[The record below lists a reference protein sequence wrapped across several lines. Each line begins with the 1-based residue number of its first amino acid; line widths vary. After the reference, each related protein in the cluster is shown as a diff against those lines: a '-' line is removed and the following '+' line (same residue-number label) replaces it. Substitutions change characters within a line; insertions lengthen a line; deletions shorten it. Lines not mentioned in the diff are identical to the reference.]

1 MAKLGAVN
9 RNLVCSVILTAAV
22 AMAAPALAADEI
34 ALGISWKAQVE
45 MGGYY
50 QALATGIYEKHGL
63 KVTIFQGG
71 PQVNQRQFLI
81 NGRRDFILEPSIY
94 SALSYPRE
102 GIPMVAVAGIFQR
115 SPQGLMAHPDNAEI
129 KSLADIAGKPVMV
142 ANSMRETY
150 WYYLKSKYGFTD
162 GQIRPYTF
170 NLGPF
175 LADKKAIQQVY
186 ATSEPYV
193 VRTKAGFE
201 PKVFLLSDFGYEDY
215 AQMLVT
221 PQKLAREKPELVQR
235 FVNAS
240 IEGWYS
246 LLYGD
251 PTPGFALI
259 KRDNPE
265 QTQDLMEFARK
276 ALRDLKIIDDGDART
291 LGIGAMT
298 EARWQRVTQ
307 LATDSGFFPAGK
319 EHKSAYTLQFVNKKH
334 GMGAAQGT
342 AK

>member
-1 MAKLGAVN
+1 MAPSQRL
-9 RNLVCSVILTAAV
+9 RSRLTACASLALGV
-22 AMAAPALAADEI
+22 LLAAPAAALDQI
-34 ALGISWKAQVE
+34 NLGISWKAQTE

-50 QALATGIYEKHGL
+50 QALATGIYEKHGI

-81 NGRRDFILEPSIY
+81 NGQRDVILEPSIY
-94 SALSYPRE
+94 SALHYPRE

-115 SPQGLMAHPDNAEI
+115 SPQGLMAHPDNADI
-129 KSLADIAGKPVMV
+129 KSLSDIVGKPVMV

-150 WYYLKSKYGFTD
+150 WYFLKTKYGFND
-162 GQIRPYTF
+162 NQIRPYTF

-186 ATSEPYV
+186 ATSEPYS
-193 VRTKAGFE
+193 VRSVAGFT

-221 PQKLAREKPELVQR
+221 SQKLVREKPDLVQR

-251 PTPGFALI
+251 PAPGFALI
-259 KRDNPE
+259 KRDNPD
-265 QTQDLMEFARK
+265 QTQDLMEFARS
-276 ALRDLKIIDDGDART
+276 ALKDLKIIDDGDART
-291 LGIGAMT
+291 AGIGAMT
-298 EARWQRVTQ
+298 AGRWERVTK

-319 EHKSAYTLQFVNKKH
+319 DYKTAYNLGFVNKKH
-334 GMGAAQGT
+334 GMAAGGR
-342 AK
+342 

>member
-1 MAKLGAVN
+1 MNQKIWLVAVSAIA
-9 RNLVCSVILTAAV
+9 LST
-22 AMAAPALAADEI
+22 PALALDEV

-50 QALATGIYEKHGL
+50 QAVATGIYEKHGL

-81 NGRRDFILEPSIY
+81 NGKRDFILEPSIY
-94 SALSYPRE
+94 SALHYPRE

-129 KSLADIAGKPVMV
+129 KSLSDIAGKPVMV

-150 WYYLKSKYGFTD
+150 WYFLKTKYGFTD
-162 GQIRPYTF
+162 NQIRPYTF
-170 NLGPF
+170 NLAPF

-186 ATSEPYV
+186 ATSEPYS
-193 VRTKAGFE
+193 VRTNAGFE
-201 PKVFLLSDFGYEDY
+201 PKVFLLSDSGYEDY

-221 PQKLAREKPELVQR
+221 SQKLVREKPELVQR

-251 PTPGFALI
+251 PTPAFAGI
-259 KRDNPE
+259 KRDNPD

-276 ALRDLKIIDDGDART
+276 AVKDLKIIDDGDAKT
-291 LGIGAMT
+291 MGIGAMT
-298 EARWQRVTQ
+298 DARWERVTKA
-307 LATDSGFFPAGK
+307 ATDSGFFPAGK
-319 EHKSAYTLQFVNKKH
+319 DYKAAYTLQFVNKKH
-334 GMGAAQGT
+334 GMMAR
-342 AK
+342 

>member
-1 MAKLGAVN
+1 MAPLH
-9 RNLVCSVILTAAV
+9 AAIGLAA
-22 AMAAPALAADEI
+22 AMALATPAMAVDEI
-34 ALGISWKAQVE
+34 DLGISWKAQVE

-50 QALATGIYEKHGL
+50 QAVAAGIYEKHGL
-63 KVTIFQGG
+63 KVNIHQGG

-81 NGRRDFILEPSIY
+81 NGKRDFILEPSIY
-94 SALSYPRE
+94 SALHYPRE

-129 KSLADIAGKPVMV
+129 RSLKDIAGKPVMV

-150 WYYLKSKYGFTD
+150 WYFLKTNFGFTD
-162 GQIRPYTF
+162 NQIRPYTF
-170 NLGPF
+170 NLAPF

-186 ATSEPYV
+186 ATSEPYS

-201 PKVFLLSDFGYEDY
+201 PKVFLLSDAGYEDY

-221 PQKLAREKPELVQR
+221 SQKLVKEKPDVVQR

-251 PTPGFALI
+251 PKPAFAGI
-259 KRDNPE
+259 QRDNPD
-265 QTQDLMEFARK
+265 QTEDLMEFARK
-276 ALRDLKIIDDGDART
+276 ALQDLKIIDDGEART
-291 LGIGAMT
+291 MGIGAMT
-298 EARWQRVTQ
+298 DARWARLTKA
-307 LATDSGFFPAGK
+307 ATDSGFFPAGK
-319 EHKSAYTLQFVNKKH
+319 DYKAAYTLRFVNKKH
-334 GMGAAQGT
+334 GMAAR
-342 AK
+342 

>member
-1 MAKLGAVN
+1 MN
-9 RNLVCSVILTAAV
+9 RKNLIWSVTVSAIALAT
-22 AMAAPALAADEI
+22 PALALDEI

-50 QALATGIYEKHGL
+50 QAVATGIYEKNGL

-81 NGRRDFILEPSIY
+81 NGKRDFILEPSIY
-94 SALSYPRE
+94 SALHYPRE

-115 SPQGLMAHPDNAEI
+115 SPQGLMAHPDNPEI
-129 KSLADIAGKPVMV
+129 KTLSDIAGKPVMV

-150 WYYLKSKYGFTD
+150 WYFLKTKYGFTD
-162 GQIRPYTF
+162 NQIRPYTF
-170 NLGPF
+170 NLAPF

-186 ATSEPYV
+186 ATSEPYS
-193 VRTKAGFE
+193 VRTNAGFE

-221 PQKLAREKPELVQR
+221 SQKLVREKPDLVQR

-251 PTPGFALI
+251 PTPAFAGI
-259 KRDNPE
+259 KRDNPD

-276 ALRDLKIIDDGDART
+276 AVKDLKIIDDGDAKT
-291 LGIGAMT
+291 MGIGAMT
-298 EARWQRVTQ
+298 DARWERVTKA
-307 LATDSGFFPAGK
+307 ATDSGFFPTGK
-319 EHKSAYTLQFVNKKH
+319 DYKAAYTLRFVNKKH
-334 GMGAAQGT
+334 GMNAQ
-342 AK
+342 

>member
-1 MAKLGAVN
+1 MKQAIA
-9 RNLVCSVILTAAV
+9 ITAAL
-22 AMAAPALAADEI
+22 ALSTSAFALDEVR
-34 ALGISWKAQVE
+34 LGISWKAQVE

-50 QALATGIYEKHGL
+50 QAVNAGIYEKHGM

-81 NGRRDFILEPSIY
+81 NGQRDFILEPSIY
-94 SALSYPRE
+94 SALHYPRE

-129 KSLADIAGKPVMV
+129 RSLKDIAGKPVMV

-150 WYYLKSKYGFTD
+150 WYFLKTNYGFTD
-162 GQIRPYTF
+162 SQIRPYTF
-170 NLGPF
+170 NLAPF

-186 ATSEPYV
+186 ATSEPHS

-221 PQKLAREKPELVQR
+221 SRKLVNEKPDLVQR
-235 FVNAS
+235 FVNVS

-246 LLYGD
+246 ILYGD
-251 PTPGFALI
+251 PKAGYAGI
-259 KRDNPE
+259 QKDNPD
-265 QTQDLMEFARK
+265 QTQDLMDYARRSIK
-276 ALRDLKIIDDGDART
+276 ELKIIDDGDAKT
-291 LGIGAMT
+291 MGIGAMT
-298 EARWQRVTQ
+298 DARWAKLTKA
-307 LATDSGFFPAGK
+307 ATDSGFFPTGK
-319 EHKSAYTLQFVNKKH
+319 DYKQAYTLQFVNKKH
-334 GMGAAQGT
+334 GM
-342 AK
+342 K